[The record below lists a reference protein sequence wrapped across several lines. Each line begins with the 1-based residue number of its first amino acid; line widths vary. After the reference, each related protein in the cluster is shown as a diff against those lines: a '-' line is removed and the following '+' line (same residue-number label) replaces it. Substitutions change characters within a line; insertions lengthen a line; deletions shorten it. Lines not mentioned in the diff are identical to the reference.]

1 MTIEEIRERF
11 ALEDK
16 YLKIEDLRK
25 WVIDPSIK
33 EINELTSLSIKYK
46 AIRSNRKIIGY
57 TFMIEKKF
65 GVDKELAEL
74 ETTKKIK
81 GVSESRY
88 NLMKD
93 YYQMELAD
101 YVKG

>member
-1 MTIEEIRERF
+1 
-11 ALEDK
+11 
-16 YLKIEDLRK
+16 
-25 WVIDPSIK
+25 
-33 EINELTSLSIKYK
+33 
-46 AIRSNRKIIGY
+46 
-57 TFMIEKKF
+57 MIEKKF

-93 YYQMELAD
+93 YYREMELAGC
-101 YVKG
+101 VKG